1 MYNIKFIKFNSEV
14 GELRQ
19 GMELLI
25 KVSEQIIIPFCKD
38 VCRQNEFKPFF
49 LVWTERDISI
59 ALISK
64 K

>member
-49 LVWTERDISI
+49 LV
-59 ALISK
+59 
-64 K
+64 